1 MDNLAKKQCGL
12 KENRASVIT
21 DIQNIQAHKR
31 LSSIP
36 RTQLKR
42 FTDVSRNDLKDIKIT
57 SIPGVTSEDS
67 LAIESTPFGA
77 RTARHNARRGS
88 VPFGQARLSP
98 LNNTRNGGFISPDR
112 TSERSPEG
120 LVRDDTLRYLNSYKN
135 TKKEN
140 VREFVASSRKI
151 LQTNL
156 VTEDRDK
163 EIIDITT
170 RYESEKEK
178 LGIARDVFE
187 EDL

>member
-1 MDNLAKKQCGL
+1 M
-12 KENRASVIT
+12 
-21 DIQNIQAHKR
+21 
-31 LSSIP
+31 
-36 RTQLKR
+36 
-42 FTDVSRNDLKDIKIT
+42 
-57 SIPGVTSEDS
+57 
-67 LAIESTPFGA
+67 
-77 RTARHNARRGS
+77 
-88 VPFGQARLSP
+88 
-98 LNNTRNGGFISPDR
+98 
-112 TSERSPEG
+112 
-120 LVRDDTLRYLNSYKN
+120 VRDDTLRYLNSYKN

-178 LGIARDVFE
+178 LETARDAFE